1 MFRYDASSKVSESS
15 FNEFVGDIPTKHT
28 DRFSVLARFG
38 KHKVALIADIS
49 KAFFIC
55 GSQEDSDA
63 LRLLWVDN
71 PILSHPQIRELR
83 FTSFCFGVIS
93 SM

>member
-15 FNEFVGDIPTKHT
+15 FNEFVGDIPTKYT

-49 KAFFIC
+49 KAFFYLWES
-55 GSQEDSDA
+55 GG
-63 LRLLWVDN
+63 LRC
-71 PILSHPQIRELR
+71 IGT
-83 FTSFCFGVIS
+83 FMG
-93 SM
+93 

>member
-49 KAFFIC
+49 KGFFYLWES
-55 GSQEDSDA
+55 GGH
-63 LRLLWVDN
+63 LWVDN

>member
-15 FNEFVGDIPTKHT
+15 FNEFVGDIPTKYT

-49 KAFFIC
+49 KAFF
-55 GSQEDSDA
+55 
-63 LRLLWVDN
+63 
-71 PILSHPQIRELR
+71 LSV
-83 FTSFCFGVIS
+83 GVRRTQMHWDFYGLIIQF
-93 SM
+93 